1 MIFNLLSLEAEAVK
15 LRKKVAELE
24 AKLEI
29 LTEQTTDELYK

>member
-1 MIFNLLSLEAEAVK
+1 MIFNLLSLEAEAVE